1 LHEDAEDRKP
11 DEHNRRSGRR
21 KDDGA
26 LNQMGAN
33 KRGDN
38 DECPIKQDK
47 QEDRPDN
54 SASQK
59 NDGGV
64 LRILNKEC
72 SSDRSGKFAA
82 RQETENSNRN
92 FLKEQ
97 RKQSS
102 N

>member
-1 LHEDAEDRKP
+1 MHENADDHKP
-11 DEHNRRSGRR
+11 DEHNCRSGRR
-21 KDDGA
+21 KDDRA
-26 LNQMGAN
+26 LNQMGAD
-33 KRGDN
+33 KGGDN
-38 DECPIKQDK
+38 DQCPIKQNE
-47 QEDRPDN
+47 QENRPNN

-59 NDGGV
+59 NDGRV

-97 RKQSS
+97 REQSS